1 MADTP
6 PFVYVTYMRS
16 TPEKVWHALADA
28 DTTGEWWGHNN
39 VSDWQVGSTWEHRR
53 ADGSGIVVGVGTVLE
68 SNEPERLKMTFPT
81 DVTTE
86 LTFEIES
93 YRDTVRL
100 TVTHG
105 NLAGQ
110 GAYNMAADV
119 WIAVLSN
126 LKSLIETGHA
136 LPQAP
141 LEMLWALD
149 T

>member
-1 MADTP
+1 
-6 PFVYVTYMRS
+6 MRC
-16 TPEKVWHALADA
+16 TPEKVWHALTDADA
-28 DTTGEWWGHNN
+28 TGEWWGHNN

-68 SNEPERLKMTFPT
+68 SKEPERLKMTFPT
-81 DVTTE
+81 DVTSE

-105 NLAGQ
+105 NLVGH